1 MTREELIKRLSY
13 RDQFNKPI
21 VDNVGLGAL
30 LDEAIALLKDDR
42 QEMANEL
49 LKQIEKLFNE
59 PPYYMPNYD
68 AYNLF
73 KKMVEDYRDRKGAW
87 AKKEAEDERID

>member
-21 VDNVGLGAL
+21 VDNIGLGAL
-30 LDEAIALLKDDR
+30 LDEAITMLKDDR

-49 LKQIEKLFNE
+49 LKQIEKLFKE

-68 AYNLF
+68 AYALF

-87 AKKEAEDERID
+87 AEKEIKHDNN

>member
-13 RDQFNKPI
+13 RDQFDKPI
-21 VDNVGLGAL
+21 VDNVGLGVL
-30 LDEAIALLKDDR
+30 LDEAIAMLKDDR
-42 QEMANEL
+42 REMANEL
-49 LKQIEKLFNE
+49 LKQIEKLYSE

-68 AYNLF
+68 AYALF

-87 AKKEAEDERID
+87 AEKEAENEGR